1 MPKKQRSNE
10 MLLVGYY
17 LARCGDGTHPPRAL
31 NVKDW
36 NRAYAMF
43 YGELGEGRV
52 LSVFK
57 NSLKNVRD
65 AFDAHVESPRV
76 GWKPGEPARQRAKE
90 ILEKY
95 GHVSDEKLA
104 HMVKPYVDMEV
115 ANVSKETLAVAY
127 AELSPAESMI
137 EAKTEGGQKVYISVA
152 REKRNLSLRDPAIQ
166 FHGTSCVVCGF
177 DFGEVYGE
185 WGKGFIEVHHL
196 VPMSSMAKE
205 RMTDPKTDL
214 TVVCANCH
222 RMIHRKRD
230 VALRI
235 DELRAKI
242 ENA

>member
-1 MPKKQRSNE
+1 MAKKQRSNE

-17 LARCGDGTHPPRAL
+17 LARCGDGSHPPRAL

-65 AFDAHVESPRV
+65 EFDAHVDSPRV

-90 ILEKY
+90 ILEEY
-95 GHVSDEKLA
+95 GRVSDEELA
-104 HMVKPYVDMEV
+104 NMLKPYIDMEV

-127 AELSPAESMI
+127 AELSPTQSMI

-166 FHGTSCVVCGF
+166 FHGTSCVACGF
-177 DFGEVYGE
+177 DFGEAYGE
-185 WGKGFIEVHHL
+185 WGKGGDVVTNTRISDRMLRYPSGPTHELCERALKGARSVSDTARGI
-196 VPMSSMAKE
+196 SSSDVFRHMANP
-205 RMTDPKTDL
+205 T
-214 TVVCANCH
+214 
-222 RMIHRKRD
+222 
-230 VALRI
+230 
-235 DELRAKI
+235 
-242 ENA
+242 